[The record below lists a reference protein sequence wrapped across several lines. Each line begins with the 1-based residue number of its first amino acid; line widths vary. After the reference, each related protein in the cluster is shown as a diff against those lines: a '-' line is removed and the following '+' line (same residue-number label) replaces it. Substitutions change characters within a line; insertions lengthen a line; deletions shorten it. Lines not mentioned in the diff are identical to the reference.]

1 MKYKLLETIVCPDCK
16 KALECIVFDEKDE
29 VIDGFLSC
37 NNCGKTYPI
46 VNSIPRMVEN
56 RLLRETESFK
66 HFIEKYRNRLPV
78 EYNYGKSDKLVSQ
91 KTKKEIKTMKAFGFE
106 WTKWTS
112 SVHTTATKK
121 INEKIEGDRF
131 FEQTN
136 IKPSF
141 LKNKFILDAGCGMG
155 RYTYIANKF
164 GAEVVGVDFG
174 ESVESA
180 RENTKGLPNVHI
192 IQADLFNLPFRKEA
206 FDFIFSIGVLHHT
219 SNAEKAFQ
227 KLVSLLKKGGVISI
241 YVYRKKPPLFTFG
254 INAMRAIT
262 TRIPLKVLYYLT
274 YIPYIF
280 TKIPII
286 KDLSYRKKGG
296 FLPIPDSPNLRSE
309 FFDGA
314 SPPLTTFHTE
324 QEVMNWFKK
333 MNLNDIEIYGVIPKK
348 YGGGI
353 GAKGRK
359 GFGRWN
365 EIE

>member
-131 FEQTN
+131 FEQTQ
-136 IKPSF
+136 KDY
-141 LKNKFILDAGCGMG
+141 LTFILFKRTC
-155 RYTYIANKF
+155 
-164 GAEVVGVDFG
+164 
-174 ESVESA
+174 
-180 RENTKGLPNVHI
+180 
-192 IQADLFNLPFRKEA
+192 
-206 FDFIFSIGVLHHT
+206 
-219 SNAEKAFQ
+219 
-227 KLVSLLKKGGVISI
+227 SI
-241 YVYRKKPPLFTFG
+241 YLFVKRLLILYLVLAYFTIHLMRRKHSR
-254 INAMRAIT
+254 N
-262 TRIPLKVLYYLT
+262 
-274 YIPYIF
+274 
-280 TKIPII
+280 
-286 KDLSYRKKGG
+286 
-296 FLPIPDSPNLRSE
+296 
-309 FFDGA
+309 
-314 SPPLTTFHTE
+314 
-324 QEVMNWFKK
+324 
-333 MNLNDIEIYGVIPKK
+333 
-348 YGGGI
+348 
-353 GAKGRK
+353 
-359 GFGRWN
+359 
-365 EIE
+365 